1 MVFLSRLEN
10 INWSMKLKLF
20 SAASLSLWTCSTYE
34 KKKIKKKVYIYLV
47 FYWKKNYVQDNY
59 DGIDI
64 EMTQNDQD
72 KLRW

>member
-1 MVFLSRLEN
+1 
-10 INWSMKLKLF
+10 MKLKLF

-34 KKKIKKKVYIYLV
+34 KKKIKKIVHLFGILLK
-47 FYWKKNYVQDNY
+47 KKNYVQDNY